1 MNLDDSIKDLTNK
14 VSAETTVDA
23 SAVAALTGIAKLLA
37 DALAAA
43 AAAGATPVQLQ
54 SLTDLSTTMT
64 ANRDALAAAVTAN
77 TPPAAGAT
85 GNAGP
90 ATLSR
95 GLEGG
100 GGMHPSGGM
109 VGSAA
114 PSSSSVGVAGGP
126 SSADA
131 LKGKGAGMPGASQM
145 PGDAMTP
152 VATAAPGVATT
163 ANISG
168 THTQQK

>member
-1 MNLDDSIKDLTNK
+1 MSLDDSIKDLTGK
-14 VSAETTVDA
+14 VAAETSVDA
-23 SAVAALTGIAKLLA
+23 SAVAALNGIAQLLK

-54 SLTDLSTTMT
+54 ALTDLSTTMT
-64 ANRDALAAAVTAN
+64 TNRDALAAAVTAN
-77 TPPAAGAT
+77 TTPAAGAT
-85 GNAGP
+85 ANAGP

-95 GLEGG
+95 GLDGG

-109 VGSAA
+109 VGST
-114 PSSSSVGVAGGP
+114 SSSAVGAAGGP

-152 VATAAPGVATT
+152 VSTAAPGVATT
-163 ANISG
+163 ANIGG